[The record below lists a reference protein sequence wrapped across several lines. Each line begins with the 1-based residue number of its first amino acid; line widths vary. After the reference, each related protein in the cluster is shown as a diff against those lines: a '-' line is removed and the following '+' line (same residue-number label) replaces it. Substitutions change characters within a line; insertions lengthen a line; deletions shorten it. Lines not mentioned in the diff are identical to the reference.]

1 MGLVLTNA
9 IIALVIS
16 FCYFVVNNLS
26 FNGNKN
32 LKGFGIFLIV
42 IFYLSFIY
50 GIGGIIKNTY
60 DDINEDSNSFIWE
73 LIAIFLAVGVYSL
86 FFFYIPSSLSNG
98 GIITKGFGKKTW
110 NPFSKKDFFES
121 NGSLKDKLKFGAL
134 VLPLTFMNYFF
145 VGIKSLCKFDI
156 NNQCKKIENN
166 NLGIIDK
173 YLDPIDYE
181 SLKEVKEK
189 NNNIN
194 NFYEE
199 HRILKNIFFITV
211 LCLFIP
217 YILVYITGMT
227 LIFNFL
233 VLCSVGYIMY
243 FMILRKRGKDA
254 TFFNIYTNGPCGPFD
269 SEKISRNIQKT
280 LSKTIPGGIFPHMK
294 PINSNVKK

>member
-1 MGLVLTNA
+1 MGLVLANA
-9 IIALVIS
+9 IIALVVS

-26 FNGNKN
+26 FNGNKK
-32 LKGFGIFLIV
+32 LRGFGMFLIV
-42 IFYLSFIY
+42 IFYLSFIS

-73 LIAIFLAVGVYSL
+73 LISIFLVIGVYSL
-86 FFFYIPSSLSNG
+86 FFFYIPSSLANG
-98 GIITKGFGKKTW
+98 GIITKGFGRQTW
-110 NPFSKKDFFES
+110 NPFSKEEFFES

-156 NNQCKKIENN
+156 NNQCEKIENK

-173 YLDPIDYE
+173 YLDPLDYK
-181 SLKEVKEK
+181 SLKELKNIDINKFYKEH
-189 NNNIN
+189 
-194 NFYEE
+194 E
-199 HRILKNIFFITV
+199 ILKNIFFITV

-227 LIFNFL
+227 SIFNFL
-233 VLCSVGYIMY
+233 VFCSVGYIMY
-243 FMILRKRGKDA
+243 FIRKRGQDA

-269 SEKISRNIQKT
+269 AEKISKNIQKT
-280 LSKTIPGGIFPHMK
+280 IDNTIPSLIFPHMNPTNLK
-294 PINSNVKK
+294 PKK